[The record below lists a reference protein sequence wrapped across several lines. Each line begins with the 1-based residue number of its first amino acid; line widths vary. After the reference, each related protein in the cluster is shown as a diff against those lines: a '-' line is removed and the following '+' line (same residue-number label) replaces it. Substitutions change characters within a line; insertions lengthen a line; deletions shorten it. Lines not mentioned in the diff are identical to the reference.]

1 MAWVGLSQRLNNDPF
16 AGLINFRDKIVA
28 VLAADS
34 NPINI
39 EAGTIDNR
47 ARLPRGLNGRV

>member
-47 ARLPRGLNGRV
+47 ARLPRGLNSRV

>member
-1 MAWVGLSQRLNNDPF
+1 MAWIGLGQRLNNDPF
-16 AGLINFRDKIVA
+16 AGLIDFRDKIIA

-39 EAGTIDNR
+39 ETGTIDNR
-47 ARLPRGLNGRV
+47 AGLPRGLNSRV